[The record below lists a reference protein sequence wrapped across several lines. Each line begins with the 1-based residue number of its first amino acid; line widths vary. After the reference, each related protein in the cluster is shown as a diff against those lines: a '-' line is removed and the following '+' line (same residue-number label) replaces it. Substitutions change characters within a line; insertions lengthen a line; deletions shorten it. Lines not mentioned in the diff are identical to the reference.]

1 MTPEQ
6 LRILFDGYP
15 PPEPAPK
22 RPNKEQLSALF
33 APIESF
39 DSPITKAT
47 TSTAKKATPLKTKR
61 ETPTQKAKR
70 EVMTAVQK
78 ARRNIKLLEYADKLA
93 ISKIKAPQNQKYKN
107 VLRKQE
113 EQLHHY
119 LKQYADP
126 NYLPK
131 AITKEYEFPKYF
143 YYTVN
148 SKKGIAHKRT
158 RTDSAMF
165 AKFMTNP
172 EKKQQ
177 AELQGLFN
185 KPLSI
190 KTKKPAP
197 ASMPSPVKTVE
208 KKKPSLEIMPFE
220 GEELIEDMPSHTPT
234 KKNINIQRRLF
245 LDEEDDLL
253 SEKEMRELLSSQR
266 RDPINEYVKSNW
278 KKFRRLLESVGQ
290 MPPYYDNLSDFKK
303 DEFARSLARDFYKTF
318 ILVNKDK
325 KIDPSDYKKLKSF
338 GTRNNL
344 IYRPTDTTKQE
355 KELKLESEKEFM
367 TIMLKTNPA
376 LDLIPFVGEELIE
389 STPSYAPIKKNITLR
404 KKEKVPLIDDVELAL
419 LEEYIEEAEQEAK
432 LAKADAKKAQEH
444 AKDATE
450 KVKILKTAMGDSGA
464 PLIFKKIPLGMPSKN
479 APATPSKGKI
489 LRMITN
495 AKGEEVPLM
504 EWEEDK
510 KPLIGLINNP
520 NIIRQKARVYDS
532 DDDAAATR
540 ALERYF
546 NLDAEK
552 ASAPKKKK

>member
-22 RPNKEQLSALF
+22 RPNQEQLSALF

-39 DSPITKAT
+39 GEPI
-47 TSTAKKATPLKTKR
+47 KKATPSTSKKVMSLKDKR
-61 ETPTQKAKR
+61 ETPTQKAKQ

-165 AKFMTNP
+165 AKFMNSP

-220 GEELIEDMPSHTPT
+220 GEELIEDMPS
-234 KKNINIQRRLF
+234 
-245 LDEEDDLL
+245 
-253 SEKEMRELLSSQR
+253 
-266 RDPINEYVKSNW
+266 
-278 KKFRRLLESVGQ
+278 
-290 MPPYYDNLSDFKK
+290 
-303 DEFARSLARDFYKTF
+303 
-318 ILVNKDK
+318 
-325 KIDPSDYKKLKSF
+325 
-338 GTRNNL
+338 
-344 IYRPTDTTKQE
+344 
-355 KELKLESEKEFM
+355 
-367 TIMLKTNPA
+367 
-376 LDLIPFVGEELIE
+376 
-389 STPSYAPIKKNITLR
+389 YAPIKKNITLR
-404 KKEKVPLIDDVELAL
+404 KKEASIDEGELAL

-432 LAKADAKKAQEH
+432 LAKAEAKKAQDH

-464 PLIFKKIPLGMPSKN
+464 PLIFKKIPLDMTSKN

-510 KPLIGLINNP
+510 KPLIDIINNP
-520 NIIRQKARVYDS
+520 NIIRRKARVYDS
-532 DDDAAATR
+532 DDEAAATR

-546 NLDAEK
+546 NLDEEK
-552 ASAPKKKK
+552 APAPKKKK